1 MVGNE
6 VTVGPPDGD
15 VAVAFR
21 IGLLADTP
29 AAAPRL
35 REAVRGRALI
45 EPFADAES
53 LLAATAR
60 GFIALTVLEVR
71 RAGSAAALATL
82 RRLHENFPAHPVI
95 AWCDLRSL
103 DTQTLLAVAR
113 LGVHELIRQDGDDL
127 PHALAHTIANASQR
141 NVSTR
146 IANELSDLVPPRVRP
161 VFEYALE
168 HASEH
173 LSREAVAAVFGISR
187 RTLHN
192 RLDESGLP
200 STREFLTW
208 CRLLVASA
216 LLEQPGHTLDSIAG
230 QLDFPDGGALGK
242 TLKRYT
248 HHGISELRRLGAVVT
263 TMAAFREAA
272 RIIREA
278 QLAATELPTPVA
290 SAAD

>member
-1 MVGNE
+1 MVGND
-6 VTVGPPDGD
+6 VTAGPPDGD
-15 VAVAFR
+15 VALAFR

-60 GFIALTVLEVR
+60 GFIAITVLEVR
-71 RAGSAAALATL
+71 RTGGAAALTTL
-82 RRLHENFPAHPVI
+82 RRLHENFPDHPVI

-141 NVSTR
+141 TVSTR
-146 IANELSDLVPPRVRP
+146 IASELADLVPPRVRP

-168 HASEH
+168 HASEC
-173 LSREAVAAVFGISR
+173 LSREDVAAVFGISR

-200 STREFLTW
+200 ATREFLTW
-208 CRLLVASA
+208 CRVLVASA

-242 TLKRYT
+242 TLRRYT
-248 HHGISELRRLGAVVT
+248 GYGITELRKRGALPT
-263 TMAAFREAA
+263 TLDAFRDAVLVIRAEQQA
-272 RIIREA
+272 RE
-278 QLAATELPTPVA
+278 TPTPVA
-290 SAAD
+290 APAD

>member
-1 MVGNE
+1 
-6 VTVGPPDGD
+6 
-15 VAVAFR
+15 
-21 IGLLADTP
+21 
-29 AAAPRL
+29 L

-53 LLAATAR
+53 LLAACAR
-60 GFIALTVLEVR
+60 GFIAITVLEVHR
-71 RAGSAAALATL
+71 TGSAAALTTL
-82 RRLHENFPAHPVI
+82 RRLHENFPDHPVI

-141 NVSTR
+141 SVSSR
-146 IANELSDLVPPRVRP
+146 VASELADLVPPRVRP

-168 HASEH
+168 HAGER

-192 RLDESGLP
+192 RLDESGLHA
-200 STREFLTW
+200 TREFLTW
-208 CRLLVASA
+208 CRVLVASA

-242 TLKRYT
+242 TLRRYT
-248 HHGISELRRLGAVVT
+248 GYGITELRKQGAVAMT
-263 TMAAFREAA
+263 LAAFRETV
-272 RIIREA
+272 REIREA
-278 QLAATELPTPVA
+278 QQ
-290 SAAD
+290 SAALSSPLA

>member
-6 VTVGPPDGD
+6 VTDRGADGD
-15 VAVAFR
+15 VALAFR

-53 LLAATAR
+53 LLAAMAR
-60 GFIALTVLEVR
+60 RSIALTVLEVR
-71 RAGSAAALATL
+71 RAGSAAALTTL
-82 RRLHENFPAHPVI
+82 RRIHENFPSHPVI

-141 NVSTR
+141 AVSTR
-146 IANELSDLVPPRVRP
+146 IAADLADLVPLRVRP

-168 HASEH
+168 HASER

-200 STREFLTW
+200 ATREFLTW
-208 CRLLVASA
+208 CRVLVASA

-242 TLKRYT
+242 TLRRYT
-248 HHGISELRRLGAVVT
+248 GFGITELRKRVALPMT
-263 TMAAFREAA
+263 ITAFRETV
-272 RIIREA
+272 REIREA
-278 QLAATELPTPVA
+278 QQSAFDTPTPVA
-290 SAAD
+290 SSAD